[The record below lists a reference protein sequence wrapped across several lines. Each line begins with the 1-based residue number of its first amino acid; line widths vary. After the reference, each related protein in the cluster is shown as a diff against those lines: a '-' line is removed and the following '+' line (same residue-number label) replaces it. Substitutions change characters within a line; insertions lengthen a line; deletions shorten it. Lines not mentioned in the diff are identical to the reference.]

1 MVLVSHRYDLVRFW
15 NGGSTGS
22 FYTVSPDRKRAMVH
36 LLFYANRGPD
46 MASVRLTGKYRAAR
60 ISTADT
66 AAPRSVDMVFQ
77 KEAVEVHLPQVSQ
90 YVALEL
96 EV

>member
-1 MVLVSHRYDLVRFW
+1 MVS
-15 NGGSTGS
+15 
-22 FYTVSPDRKRAMVH
+22 
-36 LLFYANRGPD
+36 
-46 MASVRLTGKYRAAR
+46 
-60 ISTADT
+60 
-66 AAPRSVDMVFQ
+66 Q

>member
-1 MVLVSHRYDLVRFW
+1 MPFRNRLASVDIEQAHVRHRVPAC
-15 NGGSTGS
+15 
-22 FYTVSPDRKRAMVH
+22 SPDRKRAMVH

-46 MASVRLTGKYRAAR
+46 AASVRVSGKYRAAR
-60 ISTADT
+60 ISTAD
-66 AAPRSVDMVFQ
+66 APAPRSVEMVFQ
-77 KEAVEVHLPQVSQ
+77 REAVEVHLPQVSQ